1 MEKDLKPSMRACCVD
16 ARMTVEACVSQMVWK
31 LAVGWGHAR
40 AHKLNILKLCSGLV
54 V

>member
-1 MEKDLKPSMRACCVD
+1 MKEDLEPSLTACCVD
-16 ARMTVEACVSQMVWK
+16 ACMTVEACVSQMLCK